1 METLLTRWRVPFL
14 SVLGILTLF
23 FGYQCLGLQVEQDNR
38 SMSADLTEL
47 ESVESRFEGLFHE
60 GDGILIAVSR
70 SDLFSEAAKEDLRS
84 LVGALEGI
92 SGVNEIHS
100 LLDSDFA
107 VVPSQVNLLV
117 SPDRTTTGI
126 HLLLDDFGGD
136 PGALDRLVTGVQ
148 KVVADHRGNW
158 TRLALSGLPL
168 VKHEASRLVLRDQRI
183 FSPLCFLILGVVLYF
198 ITRHFTGMLLPLAL
212 AGLTIIWTLGLYAWC
227 GQRLNMITS
236 LLPPVIMTLS
246 ASTAIHL
253 YMEWLQSDEP
263 DNHRRIAGV
272 IRKLTLPCLFASL
285 TTVIG
290 FLSLLLSDTPAV
302 RLFGGYA
309 AIGVAIAFVVG
320 MAGLA
325 VALSF
330 CRIPRDGHHRD
341 GLVGRSLSRLL
352 DGATELAL
360 RHPRKVVLVTVLLCI
375 VGVAG
380 AMRVE
385 SNTDLLHFLGENS
398 RLVRDTRYIDEHLT
412 GTGVIELLI
421 TRRDGEP
428 VTSAGDLAALT
439 AYEEKILTLPHVRHT
454 LGLVD
459 LLPADL
465 PPGMADPSLILSTLS
480 SRPGVSSLASPDF
493 RTMRL
498 TIAVESVGT
507 REGAVLID
515 SVREAAVEKLGDAY
529 EVSETGG
536 FHRIVA
542 ESNHLT
548 ASQVKSFGVALAFI
562 LLAIGVIFRSL
573 QFTALAFLP
582 NVTPLLL
589 TAAIMG
595 FGGIDLS
602 TGTSMIASV
611 VIGIAVDDTIHFMAG
626 FRRSYK
632 GDGDETIRRT
642 MQSTGRSL
650 VATTLALS
658 LGFWVAIFG
667 SFEPTVLFALLSG
680 ITMWFALA
688 FDLVVLPAC
697 LKLAYTR
704 WEARTT

>member
-1 METLLTRWRVPFL
+1 METLLKRWRVPFL
-14 SVLGILTLF
+14 LGLGILTVF
-23 FGYQCLGLQVEQDNR
+23 FGYQCLGLRVEQDNR
-38 SMSADLTEL
+38 SMSANLAEL
-47 ESVESRFEGLFHE
+47 ETVEARFESLFHE
-60 GDGILIAVSR
+60 GDGILIAASR
-70 SDLFSEAAKEDLRS
+70 PDLFSEAAKEDLRV
-84 LVGALEGI
+84 LVEALEGI
-92 SGVNEIHS
+92 SGIKEIHS
-100 LLDSDFA
+100 LLDTDFA

-126 HLLLDDFGGD
+126 HLLLEDFGED
-136 PGALDRLVTGVQ
+136 PEALGLLVTGVQ
-148 KVVADHRGNW
+148 KVVADQGGKW

-183 FSPLCFLILGVVLYF
+183 FSPLCFLILGIVLFF
-198 ITRHFTGMLLPLAL
+198 ITRHFTGMALPLAL

-227 GQRLNMITS
+227 GERLNMITS

-246 ASTAIHL
+246 ASTAIHV
-253 YMEWLQSDEP
+253 YMEWLQSEEP
-263 DNHRRIAGV
+263 DNRRRITGV

-302 RLFGGYA
+302 RLFGEYA
-309 AIGVAIAFVVG
+309 AIGVAISFVVG
-320 MAGLA
+320 MAGMA

-330 CRIPRDGHHRD
+330 CRIPRDGHHRE
-341 GLVGRSLSRLL
+341 GFVGRSLSRLL
-352 DGATELAL
+352 ANATELSL
-360 RHPRKVVLVTVLLCI
+360 RHPRKVVIVTILLCA
-375 VGVAG
+375 VGIGG

-385 SNTDLLHFLGENS
+385 SNTDLLQFLGEKS
-398 RLVRDTRYIDEHLT
+398 RLVSDTRYIDEHLT

-421 TRRDGEP
+421 SDREGEP
-428 VTSAGDLAALT
+428 INTPEGFRALAS
-439 AYEEKILTLPHVRHT
+439 YEKAILALPHVRHT

-459 LLPADL
+459 LLPED
-465 PPGMADPSLILSTLS
+465 PPPERFDPSLALVALAAQ
-480 SRPGVSSLASPDF
+480 PGVSALASPDF

-498 TIAVESVGT
+498 TVAVESIGT

-515 SVREAAVEKLGDAY
+515 SLREAAVEKLGDAY

-542 ESNHLT
+542 ESNRLT
-548 ASQVKSFGVALAFI
+548 ASQIKSFGVALVFI
-562 LLAIGVIFRSL
+562 LLSIGVIFRSF

-611 VIGIAVDDTIHFMAG
+611 MIGIAVDDTIHFMAA
-626 FRRSYK
+626 FRRSYQ
-632 GDGDETIRRT
+632 GNGDETIRET
-642 MQSTGRSL
+642 MKSTGLSL

-697 LKLAYTR
+697 LKLAYDR
-704 WEARTT
+704 WETRAT